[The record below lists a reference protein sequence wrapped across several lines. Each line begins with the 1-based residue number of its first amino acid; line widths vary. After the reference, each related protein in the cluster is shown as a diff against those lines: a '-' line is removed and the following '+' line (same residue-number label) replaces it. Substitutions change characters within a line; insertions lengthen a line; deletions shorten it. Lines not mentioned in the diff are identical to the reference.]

1 MGRKTRA
8 KGREDA
14 GKRKQSVERC
24 RNEVERFEAGNC
36 TLSLSL
42 VLPPR
47 SLDRVSNRTHHP
59 GSVMLKCRSKAGKRS
74 RQNKASRRRKE
85 RKSRENTAT
94 VREREEK
101 EEGECGRAV
110 KGGFFLRRFSLD
122 LVSSWDQ
129 DFVSLDSLTRGALRR
144 RRRERERE
152 RESGGVFL
160 VAPELGSE

>member
-1 MGRKTRA
+1 MSYGRLSLDRGCAKTFCVQLRDIETSAGDVGRKTRA

-24 RNEVERFEAGNC
+24 RNKVERFEAGNC

-85 RKSRENTAT
+85 RKSRENPAT
-94 VREREEK
+94 VGGREEK

-110 KGGFFLRRFSLD
+110 EGGFF
-122 LVSSWDQ
+122 
-129 DFVSLDSLTRGALRR
+129 
-144 RRRERERE
+144 
-152 RESGGVFL
+152 
-160 VAPELGSE
+160 